1 MRNEGSVEPRTTAM
15 LNALLALVAFLI
27 AAAALADGTPP
38 RH

>member
-1 MRNEGSVEPRTTAM
+1 M